1 MAEEVNYASVV
12 FKSNHQAPPEAI
24 KEEETVYDEVKM
36 KRRTSQ
42 QTADTADDKQNN
54 NNNNNNK
61 QRRRYQRLA
70 CCFGVLCVVLLG
82 GLVGVFVVLASLSGE
97 KNKTTLLAEI
107 HNLKNLT
114 DKLSADNDNLR
125 MEHNTLT
132 VELSNLTTKYNVLDS
147 KNANLTT
154 RNQDLENQSNTL
166 RQQIQYMETNWTEL
180 NISRAQ
186 WSIDT
191 YCIHNA
197 EGKCEACRKGWLHNQ
212 KTCYVTINPNPP
224 GGKTWTEARENCREK
239 NADFPVVLT
248 EEEKNIIDKYSYGDV
263 GDWIGLRVEDGKW
276 KWIDGTELNQISWI
290 GPPVDGHCAVS
301 TQSGVWRSVSCD
313 LRKQWICVQDA
324 LSV

>member
-82 GLVGVFVVLASLSGE
+82 GLVGVFVV
-97 KNKTTLLAEI
+97 
-107 HNLKNLT
+107 H
-114 DKLSADNDNLR
+114 
-125 MEHNTLT
+125 
-132 VELSNLTTKYNVLDS
+132 S